1 MTGVLPLL
9 WLALR
14 RDRIMI
20 PVWIAAFVL
29 MTVTSVAGT
38 VGLYP
43 DAASRIAASASINN
57 VPSLVALYGR
67 IYDPSSLGA
76 LSMIKMD
83 GLGTAFVAI
92 LCLLLVVRHT
102 RAEEEAGRLEL
113 VGATVVGRHAALTA
127 ALIVSVGT
135 SLVLGV
141 VTALTLIAAGLPAA
155 GSFAFGAA
163 WMGAG
168 IAFAGIGALA
178 AQLTRSARAAN
189 AIGATALGAVY
200 LMRAVG
206 DSRGPEWLSWLSPIG
221 LSQQIRP
228 FAGERWWVFLILA
241 GVAAVL
247 STGAYAL
254 HGRRDL
260 GTGLLPDRA
269 GRAHAGSLL
278 HGPIGL
284 AWRLHRA
291 SVLGWAAGFLVLGAV
306 CGSIA
311 QNIGNL
317 VSTPQTKALFEALGG
332 QQGITNAFIAA
343 ELSIG
348 GLIAAAYGVQ
358 AVMRLHGEES
368 ALHMESVL
376 AAGVG
381 RVRWALSHLVVVAV
395 GCTAL
400 LTAMGIGATIT
411 DGRDLIGAALAQL
424 PAALVLVGITVA
436 AFGFLPRFTAL
447 GWAALVVFLFVG
459 ELGPLLRLSQWVMDL
474 SPFTHLPKLPGGIV
488 SATPLVWLTVVA
500 IGFAAAGLAAFRR
513 RDMA

>member
-1 MTGVLPLL
+1 MTGVWPLVR
-9 WLALR
+9 LALR
-14 RDRIMI
+14 RDRVMI
-20 PVWIAAFVL
+20 PIWIAALVG
-29 MTVTSVAGT
+29 MSATSVLGT

-43 DAASRIAASASINN
+43 DAASRIAASAGIND
-57 VPSLVALYGR
+57 VPSIVALYGR

-113 VGATVVGRHAALTA
+113 IGATVVGRHAALTA
-127 ALIVSVGT
+127 ALIVSAGT
-135 SLVLGV
+135 SLVLGL
-141 VTALTLIAAGLPAA
+141 VTALTLIATGLPAA

-163 WMGAG
+163 WVGTG

-189 AIGATALGAVY
+189 AIGVTALGAVY
-200 LMRAVG
+200 LLRAVG
-206 DSRGPEWLSWLSPIG
+206 DTRGPEWLSWLSPIG

-247 STGAYAL
+247 SAGAYVL

-269 GRAHAGSLL
+269 GRAHASPLL
-278 HGPIGL
+278 HGPLGL
-284 AWRLHRA
+284 AWRLHRG
-291 SVLGWAAGFLVLGAV
+291 SVLGWAASFFVLGAV

-311 QNIGNL
+311 HNL
-317 VSTPQTKALFEALGG
+317 GGLATTPQVKALFEAMGG
-332 QQGITNAFIAA
+332 QQGLTNAFIAA

-348 GLIAAAYGVQ
+348 GIIAAAYGVQ
-358 AVMRLHGEES
+358 AAMRLHGEES
-368 ALHMESVL
+368 LLHMETVL
-376 AAGVG
+376 ATGVS
-381 RVRWALSHLVVVAV
+381 RIRWASNHTVVVV
-395 GCTAL
+395 LGCTAL
-400 LTAMGIGATIT
+400 LTAMGLGASLT
-411 DGRDLIGAALAQL
+411 DGRLLLGAALAQL
-424 PAALVLVGITVA
+424 PATLVLVGITVA
-436 AFGFLPRFTAL
+436 AFGFLPRFSGL
-447 GWAALVVFLFVG
+447 GWAALVAFLFIG
-459 ELGPLLRLSQWVMDL
+459 ELGPLLRLNHWVMDL
-474 SPFTHLPKLPGGIV
+474 SPFTHLPKLPGGAV
-488 SATPLVWLTVVA
+488 TVTPLVWLTVVA
-500 IGFAAAGLAAFRR
+500 IGFGAAGLVAFRR

>member
-1 MTGVLPLL
+1 MTGVWPLVR
-9 WLALR
+9 LALR

-38 VGLYP
+38 VSLYP

-57 VPSLVALYGR
+57 VPSMVALYGR
-67 IYDPSSLGA
+67 IYDPASLGA

-83 GLGTAFVAI
+83 GLGTAFVAV
-92 LCLLLVVRHT
+92 LCLLLAVRHT
-102 RAEEEAGRLEL
+102 RAEEETGRLEL
-113 VGATVVGRHAALTA
+113 IGATVVGRYAALTA
-127 ALIVSVGT
+127 SLIVAVGT

-141 VTALTLIAAGLPAA
+141 VTALTLVACGLPAA

-168 IAFAGIGALA
+168 IAFAGIGVLA
-178 AQLTRSARAAN
+178 AQLTRGARAAN
-189 AIGATALGAVY
+189 AIGTTALGAVY
-200 LMRAVG
+200 LIRAVG

-228 FAGERWWVFLILA
+228 FAGDRWWVFLILA
-241 GVAAVL
+241 GAAAVL
-247 STGAYAL
+247 SAGAYAL

-269 GRAHAGSLL
+269 GTAHAGLLL
-278 HGPIGL
+278 HGPLGL
-284 AWRLHRA
+284 AWRLQRG
-291 SVLGWAAGFLVLGAV
+291 SMLGWGAAFLVLGAV

-317 VSTPQTKALFEALGG
+317 ASTPQTKALFEALGG
-332 QQGITNAFIAA
+332 QQGLTNAFIAA

-358 AVMRLHGEES
+358 AAMRLHSEET

-376 AAGVG
+376 ATGVG
-381 RVRWALSHLVVVAV
+381 RVRWALSHLIVVGL

-400 LTAMGIGATIT
+400 LTAMGLGATFT

-447 GWAALVVFLFVG
+447 GWAALVAFLFIG

-474 SPFTHLPKLPGGIV
+474 SPFAHLPKLPGGVV
-488 SATPLVWLTVVA
+488 SATPLVWLSVVA
-500 IGFAAAGLAAFRR
+500 IGFAAAGLVAFRR